1 MRIPYKT
8 KLLVAASIITVVFIA
23 GCVDTSVNPIP
34 PRIDYSSQLKV
45 VNLVAGVNII
55 TQTALTLNGTSL
67 GTADFGSEIPGSG
80 SAFLTLGAGAKIFD
94 AAFSNALTDAN
105 QEYKFSLTTDYKYRL
120 FMVGTVVTDTF
131 SIASVTRSHDTITVM
146 TSGPNTAIK
155 DQQVLIEGVAGM
167 TDLNKVSTVLETP
180 NDSTFTILLTTSQN
194 YTGGGRVIKTLFNT
208 NVARVAQRYIWQ
220 TKDSENGAKLFPAD
234 TGWVSFFNGSPDAVL
249 NSVSISGTSTSLGNL
264 AMGEGSAYIK
274 LAAGNYTFDVTYD
287 TDQHVIFDYTV
298 ASKGRYTA
306 VIYDAAGASIK
317 NTVFIDD

>member
-8 KLLVAASIITVVFIA
+8 RLLIAISVLTVVFIA

-34 PRIDYSSQLKV
+34 NSVDYSSQLKV
-45 VNLVAGVNII
+45 VNLVTGVS
-55 TQTALTLNGTSL
+55 QQAALTLNGTSL
-67 GTADFGSEIPGSG
+67 GTADFGSEVPGSG
-80 SAFLTLGAGAKIFD
+80 SAFLTLGAGAKTFD

-105 QEYKFSLTTDYKYRL
+105 QGYKFSLTTDYKYRL
-120 FMVGTVVTDTF
+120 FMVGTAVTDTF
-131 SIASVTRSHDTITVM
+131 SIASVTRSNDIVTVI
-146 TSGPNTAIK
+146 TSGPNTAAQ

-180 NDSTFTILLTTSQN
+180 NDSTFTILLATSQN
-194 YTGGGRVIKTLFNT
+194 YTGGGSVIKTLFNT
-208 NVARVAQRYIWQ
+208 NVVRVAQRYIWQ

-234 TGWVSFFNGSPDAVL
+234 TGWVAFFNGSPDAVL
-249 NSVSISGTSTSLGNL
+249 NSVSISGTSTSLGDL
-264 AMGEGSAYIK
+264 AMGDEHNYIK

-287 TDQHVIFDYTV
+287 TDQHVTFDYTV

-306 VIYDAAGASIK
+306 VIYDAAASIK